1 MLTQQQYQKLNSL
14 GLSPAQVSQVVSAAG
29 GYERPKSLAG
39 FTGNVIT
46 STAKLVGDTA
56 NALIHP
62 IDTAKNIFNLGSGII
77 QLAIPGE
84 QGNEKL
90 ARAVGNFY
98 KNRYGSLDKAWNSFY
113 SDPAGVAADLS
124 TVLGVGAG
132 TFKLLNAPKAAKAL
146 STASKL
152 SDPLNVAS
160 KIPSSVK
167 SRINVIPK
175 AGKFLESYGKEL
187 PVRGVGLPAQRQKLE
202 RGGVKISDLMRE
214 FPDLYS
220 KDPEIAREV
229 AKQIGEKYTK
239 AGLRPDIA
247 IDVNDI
253 TSRFDKRLSELKS
266 LADRGSEVAG
276 EELAQLTSIK
286 ESLIKDLSNNPS
298 LEGVIKFKRDI
309 LQPNKPSGAFDP
321 RSYSGKSK
329 AYTTGYE
336 IIKDVGIDA
345 NPELR
350 QLGKQYRTAQG
361 LPDIFERY
369 QQRGKGSQL
378 LRLPSAI
385 GAGSGAAVG
394 GVPGAVAG
402 IVLPELIN
410 SPKGVETISRATE
423 TIGKKLQQPI
433 KIPKGVS
440 KASQIGYEAA
450 RTSRLLYPGEVSRAA
465 SQYQAPVYDEKRTPM
480 VSQSKVQKIETPTS
494 SNYTK
499 LPKYN
504 VFKNKSAFGKSPR
517 LKKLGG

>member
-1 MLTQQQYQKLNSL
+1 MPFIPDQPTKKGFTPDKKSL
-14 GLSPAQVSQVVSAAG
+14 G
-29 GYERPKSLAG
+29 G
-39 FTGNVIT
+39 FLGNVLT
-46 STAKLVGDTA
+46 STGQLVEDTTKA
-56 NALIHP
+56 ITNP
-62 IDTAKNIFNLGSGII
+62 VDTAKNIFNLGSGII

-152 SDPLNVAS
+152 SDPLNIAS
-160 KIPSSVK
+160 KIPSGVK

-220 KDPEIAREV
+220 KDPEIARDV
-229 AKQIGEKYTK
+229 AKQIGKRYTK
-239 AGLRPDIA
+239 AGLRPDIS
-247 IDVNDI
+247 IDINDI
-253 TSRFDKRLSELKS
+253 SSRFDKKIAELKS

-276 EELAQLTSIK
+276 EELEQLTQIR
-286 ESLIKDLSNNPS
+286 ESLIKDLSTNPT
-298 LEGVIKFKRDI
+298 LEGVVKFKRDI

-336 IIKDVGIDA
+336 IIKDVGIEA

-369 QQRGKGSQL
+369 QQRGRGNQL

-402 IVLPELIN
+402 IVLPEIIN
-410 SPKGVETISRATE
+410 SPRGVQAISTATE
-423 TIGKKLQQPI
+423 TIGKKLQRPI
-433 KIPKGVS
+433 KIPQNVS

-450 RTSRLLYPGEVSRAA
+450 RTSRLLYPAATDRAV
-465 SQYQAPVYDEKRTPM
+465 SQYQAPAYDEEKKLKAAQSTIQ
-480 VSQSKVQKIETPTS
+480 SQKTPTY
-494 SNYTK
+494 SNYNK

-504 VFKNKSAFGKSPR
+504 VFKNKSSFGKIPR